1 MTDLDF
7 VRAIDKLV
15 ATWNTLTINE
25 KTWAAKA
32 LANHGLI
39 EIKEIWT
46 SFYKVLAE

>member
-7 VRAIDKLV
+7 VKAIDRLV
-15 ATWNTLTINE
+15 ATWDTLNTNE
-25 KTWAAKA
+25 KTWVAKA